1 MKAHGYFIAL
11 LLGTTALSACGG
23 GGSVSTAPV
32 NRTGN
37 APADQVLSDAAGNA
51 AEALADDTTLTA
63 SARTTSGINRNYDA
77 ETAASAGQATAKV
90 SRNASGALTLE
101 AAGRTIEFAP
111 GDLSE
116 DGYGYNTDDASIWA
130 WSADSMAEQLDPANG
145 QNSLVFDYHT
155 DGEDNTGQNAFIV
168 VGTETDAADL
178 ATLPTASYEGWSR
191 IRVAPTSGFAD
202 WDSAVSEARGDLNMA
217 ANFGAGTI
225 SGSLTNMSG
234 RATRAEDP
242 TRTWN
247 PIAGSVSLNE
257 TAITGNG
264 FSGSLSA
271 DSNFESE
278 IGTIASGST
287 YSGTFFGS
295 DADEVAGGFNLSG
308 TAAEGGASFVGWG
321 VFQGGKR

>member
-1 MKAHGYFIAL
+1 MKVHGYFIAL

-23 GGSVSTAPV
+23 SGSVTTAPV

-37 APADQVLSDAAGNA
+37 APADQVLSETAGNA

-63 SARTTSGINRNYDA
+63 SARTTSGINRDYDA
-77 ETAASAGQATAKV
+77 ESAASAGAATAKV

-116 DGYGYNTDDASIWA
+116 DGYGYETDGAGIWA

-145 QNSLVFDYHT
+145 QNSLVFDYYT

-168 VGTETDAADL
+168 VGTETDEADL
-178 ATLPTASYEGWSR
+178 AALPTASYSGWSR
-191 IRVAPTSGFAD
+191 IRVAPSTGFED
-202 WDSAVSEARGDLNMA
+202 WDSAVAEARGDLNMA
-217 ANFGAGTI
+217 ANFGAGTV
-225 SGSLTNMSG
+225 SGSLTNMQG
-234 RATRAEDP
+234 RATRTEDP

-247 PIAGSVSLNE
+247 TITGTVTLNE

-264 FSGSLSA
+264 FSGALTA

-295 DADEVAGGFNLSG
+295 DADEVAGGFNVTG
-308 TAAEGGASFVGWG
+308 TSAEDGAAYLGWG
-321 VFQGGKR
+321 VFQGYKR